1 MSIRDDHRVPHPV
14 RDTLLIALTFTA
26 GCVDA
31 ISYLG
36 LGRVFTANMTGNA
49 VLLGVALGHAE
60 ASTAERSAV
69 AVVGFALGA
78 LAGSRIAPT
87 GPRGPAWP
95 RHVTVALAIELVAL
109 VAFAAFWP
117 SSGTP
122 LARLADAL
130 TGLSALAMGI
140 QSAAARRLAVSG
152 VTTTYVTGTLTS
164 LMAGLAAL
172 ATPNGWAR
180 QAAVLGA
187 LLVGAVVGGLA
198 EVHSPRLAAFIPMI
212 VVAAVVA
219 VAAAGH
225 LRPRSSSW

>member
-1 MSIRDDHRVPHPV
+1 MTRDPH
-14 RDTLLIALTFTA
+14 LIALTFTA

-60 ASTAERSAV
+60 APSAERSGV

-78 LAGSRIAPT
+78 LAGSRITPA
-87 GPRGPAWP
+87 RGRGAAWS
-95 RHVTVALAIELVAL
+95 RRVTAALAVELAAL
-109 VAFAAFWP
+109 VAFAALWP
-117 SSGTP
+117 ADGAP
-122 LARLADAL
+122 AARPADGL
-130 TGLSALAMGI
+130 IGLSALAMGI
-140 QSAAARRLAVSG
+140 QSAAARRVAVSG

-172 ATPNGWAR
+172 AAPSGWAR

-198 EVHSPRLAAFIPMI
+198 EVRAPRLAAAIPMV

-225 LRPRSSSW
+225 FRAGPGSLVD

>member
-1 MSIRDDHRVPHPV
+1 MPPSNGIRDP
-14 RDTLLIALTFTA
+14 LLIALTFTA

-60 ASTAERSAV
+60 AASAERSAV

-78 LAGSRIAPT
+78 LAGSRIAST
-87 GPRGPAWP
+87 GARGPTWP
-95 RHVTVALAIELVAL
+95 RQVTAALAIELVAL
-109 VAFAAFWP
+109 VAFAALWP
-117 SSGTP
+117 TASAP
-122 LARLADAL
+122 QARLADAL
-130 TGLSALAMGI
+130 IGLSALAMGI
-140 QSAAARRLAVSG
+140 QSAAARRVAVSG

-172 ATPNGWAR
+172 AAPSGWAR
-180 QAAVLGA
+180 QAAVLSA

-198 EVHSPRLAAFIPMI
+198 ELRAPRLAAAIPMV

-225 LRPRSSSW
+225 LRAGRGSLVD